1 MKRLISLIKKNYT
14 RLENLD
20 NDLCVQERLDYAR
33 YDRSEKL
40 VPS

>member
-20 NDLCVQERLDYAR
+20 NDLCVQRLDYAR